1 MSEANHVATGWWR
14 VTFKEFDELH
24 SVELSRLFNAVGR
37 LIIVSTKLGARVT
50 EKVVDWLEHFE
61 SRGAGEGKE

>member
-1 MSEANHVATGWWR
+1 MM
-14 VTFKEFDELH
+14 TFKEFDELH

-50 EKVVDWLEHFE
+50 EKVADWLERFE
-61 SRGAGEGKE
+61 SRKGGGT